1 MKYLAIF
8 AVLLGVVILANNTRK
23 NDVSE
28 IEYASQKK
36 QMGEVEVEVLPLQL
50 YSGAPVVF
58 ELSLDTHSVDL
69 DYDFRKI
76 SNLKDNFG
84 NNYNVVEW
92 GGGSG
97 GHHLKGELTFE
108 KLKGNVGS
116 IVLNLDSIG
125 GIKEKFKWQIGGDE
139 NEI

>member
-1 MKYLAIF
+1 MKYIAIF

-76 SNLKDNFG
+76 SNLK
-84 NNYNVVEW
+84 
-92 GGGSG
+92 
-97 GHHLKGELTFE
+97 
-108 KLKGNVGS
+108 GNVGS
-116 IVLNLDSIG
+116 IVLDLDSIG